1 MKQYSSANLLKEELD
16 IVTDNDF
23 FSKFLSKLTKTSTIH
38 LKIEVPVNL
47 YLRGEI
53 ICDDVSELSEM
64 DFDQEDL
71 MYLLFN
77 DFLLFAKKNPDPVT
91 IYKLLTSLEREA
103 GKEAVLEKQS
113 QGNVFSLTYKSNR
126 NTMKTIQTRFRR
138 KLALRGEV
146 LLADLEEAQ
155 PEHGYT
161 LEALLALL
169 YCDFVDRLRK
179 GSNPEVINTIVSS
192 ITKKY

>member
-16 IVTDNDF
+16 IVTENDF

-53 ICDDVSELSEM
+53 ICEDVSELSEM

-77 DFLLFAKKNPDPVT
+77 DFLLFAKKNPNPVT
-91 IYKLLTSLEREA
+91 IYQLLTSLEREA

-113 QGNVFSLTYKSNR
+113 QGNIFNLTYKSSGNK
-126 NTMKTIQTRFRR
+126 MKTIQIRFRR

-161 LEALLALL
+161 LEALLSLL
-169 YCDFVDRLRK
+169 YCDFVDKLRK
-179 GSNPEVINTIVSS
+179 GNNPEVINTIVSS
-192 ITKKY
+192 ITKK

>member
-16 IVTDNDF
+16 IVTENDF

-53 ICDDVSELSEM
+53 ICEDVSELSEM

-91 IYKLLTSLEREA
+91 IYQLLTSLEREA

-113 QGNVFSLTYKSNR
+113 QGNIFNLTYKSSGNK
-126 NTMKTIQTRFRR
+126 MKTIQIRFRR

-161 LEALLALL
+161 LEALLSLL
-169 YCDFVDRLRK
+169 YCDFVDKLRK
-179 GSNPEVINTIVSS
+179 GNNPEVINTIVSS
-192 ITKKY
+192 ITKK

>member
-53 ICDDVSELSEM
+53 ICEDVSELSEM

-91 IYKLLTSLEREA
+91 IYQLLTSLEREA

-113 QGNVFSLTYKSNR
+113 QGNIFNLTYKSSGNK
-126 NTMKTIQTRFRR
+126 MKTIQIRFRR

-161 LEALLALL
+161 LEALLSLL
-169 YCDFVDRLRK
+169 YCDFVDKLRK
-179 GSNPEVINTIVSS
+179 GNNPEVINTIVSS
-192 ITKKY
+192 ITKK